1 MILCYQS
8 EIYTGIGSGDF
19 VPGKNGRKKKIKKKE
34 GDEGSIG
41 FELPF
46 SLASSFHSSLGRN
59 QIYDAIAQTR
69 VIFQFEKKT
78 GDTISPYDAVLQ
90 KRRNTLHVSAAR

>member
-8 EIYTGIGSGDF
+8 EIFTGIGSGDF

-59 QIYDAIAQTR
+59 QIFDAIAQTR
-69 VIFQFEKKT
+69 VIFQFEKKL
-78 GDTISPYDAVLQ
+78 G
-90 KRRNTLHVSAAR
+90 TL